1 MSIVNFERAVV
12 RKETMQQEQLN
23 LEERLQQLHH
33 SGLLRERAFIAN
45 RWVGSNSDSAVLNPA
60 TGSAIAT
67 VPNLG
72 REQAVEAI
80 EAAHAAFPAF
90 RRLLPQERSALLLA
104 WHDLILAHREDL
116 ALIMTL
122 EQGKS
127 LDDGRGEVDYG
138 AGFVQWFAEEAKR
151 MNGQTIASHL
161 AGKHL
166 MSVKEPVGVAAL
178 VTPWNF
184 PLAMLTRKAAAAL
197 AAGCTVV
204 AYQSMETPLTA
215 LALAHLA
222 ELAGFPAGVFN
233 VLTGSS
239 RILVKELTSHPKV
252 RAFSFTGS
260 TQVGRILNEQCA
272 ATIKKVAME
281 LGGHAPF
288 IGFAD
293 VDMDNLVKGALDA
306 KFATSGQDCLA
317 ANRIYIQR
325 DIYEEFVQRF
335 SAAVAQM
342 KVGTGLEPGVEIV
355 PLQHENQVR
364 KSEEH
369 VADAVAKG
377 ARLMTGGKRHAL
389 GGFFFEPTVLADVTP
404 DMEISHD
411 ETFGPVAAVIPFDSE
426 EEVLAAASDTEYGL
440 ASYVYTRDIERAWKF
455 ADALEY
461 GMVAVNSVKMTGY
474 PIPFGGVKQSG
485 LGREGAAQGMD
496 EYTETKYICMGTL
509 PL

>member
-1 MSIVNFERAVV
+1 MLAVNMTTDTKLFIAD
-12 RKETMQQEQLN
+12 K
-23 LEERLQQLHH
+23 LQQLETK
-33 SGLLRERAFIAN
+33 GLLPNQAFIN
-45 RWVGSNSDSAVLNPA
+45 GQWVDGDGSTKAVTDPA
-60 TGSAIAT
+60 TGETLAEL
-67 VPNLG
+67 PNLMVQQV
-72 REQAVEAI
+72 RAAI
-80 EAAHAAFPAF
+80 DAADVAFAGF
-90 RRLLPQERSALLLA
+90 KALLPQERAKLLMK
-104 WHDLILAHREDL
+104 WHDLIIAHKEEL

-122 EQGKS
+122 EQGKT
-127 LDDGRGEVDYG
+127 LNDGRGEVDYG
-138 AGFVQWFAEEAKR
+138 AGFIEWFAEEAKR
-151 MNGQTIASHL
+151 INGQTIASHL

-166 MSVKEPVGVAAL
+166 MSVKVPVGVAAL

-197 AAGCTVV
+197 AAGCPVV

-215 LALAHLA
+215 LALAKLA
-222 ELAGFPAGVFN
+222 ERAGFPAGVFN

-239 RILVKELTSHPKV
+239 RVLVKELTSNAKV

-272 ATIKKVAME
+272 TTIKKVAME

-293 VDMDNLVKGALDA
+293 VDMDNLVKGAIDA
-306 KFATSGQDCLA
+306 KFTTSGQDCLG

-325 DIYEEFVQRF
+325 EIYDEFVERF
-335 SAAVAQM
+335 TEAVS
-342 KVGTGLEPGVEIV
+342 KLHLGSGFEDVDIV
-355 PLQHENQVR
+355 PLQHENQVL

-377 ARLMTGGKRHAL
+377 ARLMTGGQRDERGPL
-389 GGFFFEPTVLADVTP
+389 FYQPTVLADVTKE
-404 DMEISHD
+404 MAIYTD
-411 ETFGPVAAVIPFDSE
+411 ETFGPVAPIIPFDSE
-426 EEVLAAASDTEYGL
+426 EEVIREASDTEYGL
-440 ASYVYTRDIERAWKF
+440 ASYVYTRDIERIWKF
-455 ADALEY
+455 TDALEY

-485 LGREGAAQGMD
+485 LGREGATEGLN

>member
-1 MSIVNFERAVV
+1 MSIVNIEQAVSRSNHMQKPCPDEV
-12 RKETMQQEQLN
+12 EHVQTLKEC
-23 LEERLQQLHH
+23 
-33 SGLLRERAFIAN
+33 SLLRDRAFIAN
-45 RWVGSNSDSAVLNPA
+45 RWVGGESDREVINPA
-60 TGSAIAT
+60 TGEAFAT

-72 REQAVEAI
+72 REQARDAI
-80 EAAHAAFPAF
+80 DAAHEAFGAF
-90 RRLLPQERSALLLA
+90 RRLLPQERSALLMA
-104 WHDLILAHREDL
+104 WHDLILQHREEL

-127 LDDGRGEVDYG
+127 LEDGRGEVDYG
-138 AGFVQWFAEEAKR
+138 AGFIAWFAEEAKR

-215 LALAHLA
+215 LALARLSQ
-222 ELAGFPAGVFN
+222 LAGFPAGVFN

-239 RILVKELTSHPKV
+239 RELVSELTASPLV

-260 TQVGRILNEQCA
+260 TAVGQILNEQCA
-272 ATIKKVAME
+272 RTIKKVSME

-293 VDMDNLVKGALDA
+293 VDMENLVKGALDA

-325 DIYEEFVQRF
+325 EIYQEFVQRF
-335 SAAVAQM
+335 SEAVARLR
-342 KVGTGLEPGVEIV
+342 VGNGFEPGVDIV

-369 VADAVAKG
+369 VADALAKG
-377 ARLMTGGKRHAL
+377 ARLLTGGKRHAL

-404 DMEISHD
+404 EMEISYD

-440 ASYVYTRDIERAWKF
+440 ASYVYTRDLERAWRF

-485 LGREGAAQGMD
+485 LGREGSAQGMD